1 MVVGEQNVNVLQSHN
16 KHHRKWEKKYACP
29 YCEKLFPK
37 LPRHLAQ
44 MHKEKVDVAT
54 ALAYPEKLKERR
66 SHLDALS
73 NKGNYPHNVE
83 VLKQGKGNIIP
94 YRRPN
99 HVDDAA
105 DYIPCSKTTDSTDIR
120 PTVRTRDSI
129 D

>member
-1 MVVGEQNVNVLQSHN
+1 
-16 KHHRKWEKKYACP
+16 
-29 YCEKLFPK
+29 
-37 LPRHLAQ
+37 